1 MYRCSSLIGVALV
14 IAAGAVLAGCSGHSW
29 GGGGHSFGEARAG
42 GGAVDY
48 TIEHLTCDGR
58 VYFVLAADG
67 CSGAGSGSG
76 PTARGQLSAV
86 DGRKV
91 AWSCTTQDGTSGT
104 VTIDGQTFDL
114 AKGAVFLVSAKE
126 NKAKVHQLAV
136 DMSKLQGGPVQDKLP
151 ALADTEPRIAAF
163 FKDARGDK

>member
-1 MYRCSSLIGVALV
+1 MHSLTRLLV
-14 IAAGAVLAGCSGHSW
+14 VTLAVSACLASLGCKGRSW
-29 GGGGHSFGEARAG
+29 GGGGHSAG
-42 GGAVDY
+42 GVKEGVKFDY

-58 VYFVLAADG
+58 VYLVLAADG
-67 CSGAGSGSG
+67 CSGGGSGSG
-76 PTARGQLSAV
+76 PTAQGQLYAP
-86 DGRKV
+86 DGRKI

-104 VTIDGQTFDL
+104 VTIDGQHFDL

-126 NKAKVHQLAV
+126 NKTRVEQLAV

-163 FKDARGDK
+163 CKGAPGEK